1 MVIIVFRDGTDWSEA
16 NWVFR
21 QLIDDIAETFP
32 DDVELRR
39 TMEQARGLGGLFLDS
54 MEQALASRIMRAIRT
69 VAERTVD
76 GRIQGWRRARPDDQ
90 EGQRMYLESMSELS
104 DIIRRQSGAE
114 TSGAILDSEET
125 RT

>member
-1 MVIIVFRDGTDWSEA
+1 MVIIVFRDGTDWSKA

-39 TMEQARGLGGLFLDS
+39 TMERARGLGGLFLDS
-54 MEQALASRIMRAIRT
+54 MEQALASGIMRAIRT

-76 GRIQGWRRARPDDQ
+76 GRIQGWRRARPDDK
-90 EGQRMYLESMSELS
+90 EGQRMYLEAMSEIL

-114 TSGAILDSEET
+114 TSGAILDSERT